1 MKKAILT
8 LAVISTLGIVGCAQ
22 QQPKP
27 SITALPESKVEIKKT
42 NDSALDEAPEWIYRL
57 PSKEGVVYAA
67 ATARSRDLEMAKEKA
82 LTMAQGKVAETIA
95 GKVSK
100 VTKTY
105 KADVGDR
112 HVENSSTAIKKLT
125 DKVDFTGTEIVEV
138 KLTKE
143 RDGWY
148 RAYALVALPLGEANT
163 LQRQRVNDEIVKQT
177 LSTQE
182 GAFSELEQNDEKASR
197 TKTYDVSKEPDVV
210 ITPLKN

>member
-1 MKKAILT
+1 MKKAILLT
-8 LAVISTLGIVGCAQ
+8 AILGTLGLVGCASQ
-22 QQPKP
+22 QTPKQ
-27 SITALPESKVEIKKT
+27 SVTALPASKVEIKKA
-42 NDSALDEAPEWIYRL
+42 NDAALDEAPEWIYRL
-57 PSKEGVVYAA
+57 PSKENVVYAA

-82 LTMAQGKVAETIA
+82 LTMAQGKIAETIA

-138 KLTKE
+138 KFTKE
-143 RDGWY
+143 KDGYY

-163 LQRQRVNDEIVKQT
+163 LQRQRVNDEVVRQT
-177 LSTQE
+177 LQTQDN
-182 GAFSELEQNDEKASR
+182 AFSELEKNDEKTAR
-197 TKTYDVSKEPDVV
+197 SKDADVV
-210 ITPLKN
+210 IKALAD